1 MHNINLSTIR
11 SFCSDDNYFNQW
23 MDKPFIIDND
33 IYATD
38 GKILVKFKGCVKD
51 FPEITEHIDN
61 PSKIINVF
69 NDNPCGYIKI
79 SVDKLESLLN
89 SINPVDEIVYEDKEV
104 ECDDCE
110 GHGKVD
116 FTYTSIDGELSYTT
130 DTCPVCNGKGSL
142 VKSIEVKTGKK
153 IIPYETSYVDIYFEK
168 YLYNTVNAELLHRI
182 VEFCKQIDVSEF
194 YFGIID
200 HTKMTINLN
209 DYIEIAVSCCNGKC
223 DSDCCENN
231 LKYKN

>member
-1 MHNINLSTIR
+1 MYNINLSTIC
-11 SFCSDDNYFNQW
+11 SFCSDDNYFNKW

-61 PSKIINVF
+61 PSRIINVF
-69 NDNPCGYIKI
+69 NDNPSIYTKI
-79 SVDKLESLLN
+79 SVDKLDSLLN

-110 GHGKVD
+110 GYGTVD
-116 FTYTSIDGELSYTT
+116 FTYTSIDEELFYTT

-168 YLYNTVNAELLHRI
+168 YLYNTANAELLHRI

-200 HTKMTINLN
+200 HTKMIINLN
-209 DYIEIAVSCCNGKC
+209 DYIEIAVLCCNKAC
-223 DSDCCENN
+223 NDENN

>member
-1 MHNINLSTIR
+1 M
-11 SFCSDDNYFNQW
+11 
-23 MDKPFIIDND
+23 
-33 IYATD
+33 
-38 GKILVKFKGCVKD
+38 
-51 FPEITEHIDN
+51 
-61 PSKIINVF
+61 F
-69 NDNPCGYIKI
+69 NDNPSGYIKI
-79 SVDKLESLLN
+79 SIDKLDSLLN

-104 ECDDCE
+104 ECDDCD
-110 GHGKVD
+110 GHGTVD
-116 FTYTSIDGELSYTT
+116 FTYTSIDGESFYTT
-130 DTCPVCNGKGSL
+130 DICPVCCGKGSL

-200 HTKMTINLN
+200 HTKMIINLN

-223 DSDCCENN
+223 DSEYCENN

>member
-1 MHNINLSTIR
+1 MYNINLSTIR
-11 SFCSDDNYFNQW
+11 SFCSDDKYFKKW
-23 MDKPFIIDND
+23 MNNPFIIDND

-51 FPEITEHIDN
+51 FPEITDHIDN

-79 SVDKLESLLN
+79 SIDKLDSLLN
-89 SINPVDEIVYEDKEV
+89 TITPVDEIIYEDKEV

-110 GHGKVD
+110 GHGTVD
-116 FTYTSIDGELSYTT
+116 FTYTSIDGESFYTT
-130 DTCPVCNGKGSL
+130 DICPVCCGKGSL

-194 YFGIID
+194 YFGIIG
-200 HTKMTINLN
+200 HTKMIINLN
-209 DYIEIAVSCCNGKC
+209 NYIEIAVSCCN
-223 DSDCCENN
+223 SDYYKNN
-231 LKYKN
+231 LKYEN

>member
-1 MHNINLSTIR
+1 MYNINLSTIR
-11 SFCSDDNYFNQW
+11 SFCSDDKYFKKW
-23 MDKPFIIDND
+23 MNNPFIIDND

-79 SVDKLESLLN
+79 FIDKLDSLLN

-104 ECDDCE
+104 ECDDC
-110 GHGKVD
+110 GGYGRVD
-116 FTYTSIDGELSYTT
+116 FTYKSIDGESFYTT
-130 DTCPVCNGKGSL
+130 DTCPVCCGKGSL

-168 YLYNTVNAELLHRI
+168 YLYNTVNADLLHRI

-200 HTKMTINLN
+200 HTKMIINLN
-209 DYIEIAVSCCNGKC
+209 DYIEIAVLCCIG
-223 DSDCCENN
+223 SDCYENN

>member
-1 MHNINLSTIR
+1 MYNINLSTIR
-11 SFCSDDNYFNQW
+11 SFCSDDNYFNKW
-23 MDKPFIIDND
+23 MNNPFIIDND

-38 GKILVKFKGCVKD
+38 GKILVRFKECVKD

-61 PSKIINVF
+61 PSRIINVF
-69 NDNPCGYIKI
+69 NDNPSKYIKI
-79 SVDKLESLLN
+79 SVDKLDSLLN
-89 SINPVDEIVYEDKEV
+89 SINPVDEIVHKDKEA
-104 ECDDCE
+104 ECDDCN
-110 GHGKVD
+110 GYGIVD
-116 FTYTSIDGELSYTT
+116 FTYTSIDGELFYTT

-153 IIPYETSYVDIYFEK
+153 IILYETSYVDIYFEK

-209 DYIEIAVSCCNGKC
+209 EYIEIVVVCCNKAC
-223 DSDCCENN
+223 NDENN